1 MIKYLIRHPVSVFVI
16 FAAVVVVSVVA
27 LIKLPTSLLPAIDLP
42 ELLIKTDCGKIS
54 AEDVSR
60 QVSPVLVSKLVSL
73 PGLDKIVARSEDGH
87 SIVNIRFVP
96 GTDMNT
102 SFYEATERIESAIR
116 LLPADVSYPAIIRR
130 GFYDIPV
137 CFLTVTLKT
146 SPIGKFAPSAP
157 FFELTQWVNNSLI
170 PALEQSDKIAFAD
183 ASGLETPK
191 IIVVPKRNYLQAGL
205 TPEHLARSL
214 ILQNKELQS
223 IKLRE
228 NNVYVNYSVGNPL
241 KDLESIKN
249 TLVEFGGSWF
259 YLNSIAD
266 VQLISEPK
274 GFFLADGRQAIMVA
288 LYKKE
293 GASLHDFRRS
303 VDNIINAQ
311 RLINPDVEIKLE
323 RAQDTLV
330 DQLLTSLFRSLLL
343 GVLFV
348 VLIIH
353 MGYRQ
358 LKLVSVLLVSVSVSV
373 ILTFLLLYLMRI
385 SLNIISIAGLIV
397 SIGLAIDFGIIVSDN
412 ILQRYKTGLPLRD
425 AIAIGTQEIIAP
437 ILSSAL
443 TTAAIFIPLI
453 FISGYAGMLFF
464 DQAFTIVSSQ
474 AAAIITAIFLLPVLF
489 NVFINERSFRFIQ
502 RDKENTVWGK
512 LHKSIERS
520 FLKSSKVSGITIG
533 TVLIMGFIGVFFSE
547 KRLYPS
553 LPFTER
559 ELCINWNEPLTPVA
573 NFERMVL
580 LSSLIKNKVIH
591 QEIFVGRQKF
601 LYGENYDFK
610 ENESCIFFTTS
621 GPGQLDSVTRFLS
634 GYLRT
639 NYPQASFSFRQ
650 PLSPI
655 TKVFNTDNE
664 KVYIKLTLD
673 NKNQFDVSKIDSL
686 EKDLKSLGIE
696 INELPVRAS
705 MILLKPDM
713 EKIAVAGITPENF
726 YQQVKNYMAPAPVMQ
741 IPLKG
746 SSIPVYAV
754 NASNIS
760 INHLLESPIYNSN
773 GSGIEL
779 GNLIK
784 TSITS
789 RIEQYFTDPSG
800 TFVQFSVQ
808 PSPSLSNKLNTIVD
822 HLNKEKY
829 HGKLVLDDYNVENR
843 AVLIQMIYV
852 LTISVLLLYL
862 ILAAQFESLIIPLI
876 VLFELPIDYSFVMLA
891 LWVTGTGLNLMSL
904 IGLIVI
910 SGLVINDSILKI
922 DKIIQEARSGQRLI
936 RAVITG
942 GKARLNSII
951 ITSLTTILAVVPQM
965 WGNNVSTALQNPVSL
980 AIVIGLGAG
989 TLVSIYLIPALFYFV
1004 YRRKQSSVMVI
1015 KP

>member
-16 FAAVVVVSVVA
+16 FAAVIVVSVVA

-42 ELLIKTDCGKIS
+42 ELLIKTDCGKMS

-60 QVSPVLVSKLVSL
+60 QVAPVLVSKLVSL
-73 PGLDKIVARSEDGH
+73 PGLDKIVARSEDGY
-87 SIVNIRFVP
+87 SVVNIRFVP

-102 SFYEATERIESAIR
+102 SFYEAAERIESAIR
-116 LLPADVSYPAIIRR
+116 LLPSDVSYPAIVRR
-130 GFYDIPV
+130 GFSDIPV
-137 CFLTVTLKT
+137 CFLTVSLRR
-146 SPIGKFAPSAP
+146 SPIGKFSPSQP

-191 IIVVPKRNYLQAGL
+191 IIVVPKPGYLQAGL

-214 ILQNKELQS
+214 TLQNKELQS
-223 IKLRE
+223 IKLRD
-228 NNVYVNYSVGNPL
+228 NNVYVNYSVGNPAN
-241 KDLESIKN
+241 DIETIKN
-249 TLVEFGGSWF
+249 TLVEFGGSWH
-259 YLNSIAD
+259 YLHNVAD
-266 VQLISEPK
+266 VQVISEPK
-274 GFFLADGRQAIMVA
+274 GFCLADGRQTILVA

-293 GASLHDFRRS
+293 GASLRDFRRS
-303 VDNIINAQ
+303 VDYIINAQ
-311 RLINPDVEIKLE
+311 RMTNPAVEITLV

-330 DQLLTSLFRSLLL
+330 NQLLTSLFRSLLL

-348 VLIIH
+348 VLIILL
-353 MGYRQ
+353 GYRQ
-358 LKLVSVLLVSVSVSV
+358 LRLASVILISVSVSV

-425 AIAIGTQEIIAP
+425 AIAIGTQEVIAP
-437 ILSSAL
+437 VLSSAF

-474 AAAIITAIFLLPVLF
+474 AAAIITALFLLPVLF
-489 NVFINERSFRFIQ
+489 KVFINEQSLRFIQ
-502 RDKENTVWGK
+502 GSKKNTVWGK

-520 FLKSSKVSGITIG
+520 FLKSRKVPVITIG
-533 TVLIMGFIGVFFSE
+533 IVLILGPIGIFFSE

-553 LPFTER
+553 LPYTER
-559 ELCINWNEPLTPVA
+559 EICIHWNEPLTPEA
-573 NFERMVL
+573 NFKRMVQ
-580 LSSLIKNKVIH
+580 LSSLINNHVVH
-591 QEIFVGRQKF
+591 HEIFAGRQDF

-610 ENESCIFFTTS
+610 ENESCIFFATH
-621 GPGQLDSVTRFLS
+621 GPTQLDTVTQFLS
-634 GYLRT
+634 NYLRSK
-639 NYPQASFSFRQ
+639 YPEASFSFRQ

-655 TKVFNTDNE
+655 TKVFNADEE
-664 KVYIKLTLD
+664 KVYIKLLLD
-673 NKNQFDVSKIDSL
+673 NENHFDVSKIDSL
-686 EKDLKSLGIE
+686 ENDLKNNEIE

-705 MILLKPDM
+705 MILLKPEM
-713 EKIAVAGITPENF
+713 EKIAVAGITPEDF
-726 YQQVKNYMAPAPVMQ
+726 YQQVNNYMAPAPLMQ
-741 IPLKG
+741 LPIRG
-746 SSIPVYAV
+746 SRIPVYAV
-754 NASNIS
+754 NASSIS
-760 INHLLESPIYNSN
+760 INHLLEAPIHNST
-773 GSGIEL
+773 GSSIEL
-779 GNLIK
+779 GNLVK
-784 TSITS
+784 TSMTS
-789 RIEQYFTDPSG
+789 RIEEYFTDASG
-800 TFVQFSVQ
+800 TFVLFSVQ
-808 PSPSLSNKLNTIVD
+808 TSPRLNNKLNSIVAN
-822 HLNKEKY
+822 LNKGRY
-829 HGKLVLDDYNVENR
+829 QGKLVLDDYNQENR
-843 AVLIQMIYV
+843 AQLIKMIYI
-852 LTISVLLLYL
+852 LIISILLLYL

-876 VLFELPIDYSFVMLA
+876 VLIELPIDYSFVMLA
-891 LWVTGTGLNLMSL
+891 LWVTSTGLNLMSF

-922 DKIIQEARSGQRLI
+922 DKIIQEARSGRHLI

-942 GKARLNSII
+942 GRARLNSII

-989 TLVSIYLIPALFYFV
+989 TLVSIYLIPALFYFI
-1004 YRRKQSSVMVI
+1004 YSPKQSSLMVI
-1015 KP
+1015 NP